1 MAGTKDQILDVAE
14 HLLQSK
20 GFTAFSYADIS
31 KSTGTTKANIHHHF
45 ASKEELGCALIDRYR
60 SRYKRVIEDAELK
73 DLSSREKLNIY
84 FDSYK
89 ELLDLTDRI
98 CYGGTLGASYNA
110 LPSSMQSKTDQ
121 MVEEHI
127 AWLSNSLAAAKEDG
141 EVYFEGHAH
150 ETALMIVAMIQGCL
164 QIVRSAGRE
173 SFEVLINK
181 IKQMIRF

>member
-1 MAGTKDQILDVAE
+1 EIEHAE
-14 HLLQSK
+14 MQ
-20 GFTAFSYADIS
+20 GMT
-31 KSTGTTKANIHHHF
+31 
-45 ASKEELGCALIDRYR
+45 
-60 SRYKRVIEDAELK
+60 
-73 DLSSREKLNIY
+73 SREKLTIY
-84 FDSYK
+84 FDSYQK
-89 ELLDLTDRI
+89 LLNLSDRI

-110 LPSSMQSKTDQ
+110 LPTSMQRKTDQ

-150 ETALMIVAMIQGCL
+150 ETALMIVAMIQGGL